1 MDDLGQVLRD
11 LNGKAITHRVYYR
24 NNDDGRAYEAEVF
37 ANAATE
43 GPWRKF
49 QTAQTATTY
58 VVGPRGF
65 LAGGLITGE
74 TYERD
79 NAEFIAHARYDV
91 PWLIEQVRKRDAALR
106 AALDLA
112 DRWAAQ
118 STDYDEDT
126 EQQIDDGKAIV
137 RVIEEALS

>member
-1 MDDLGQVLRD
+1 MNRLDE
-11 LNGKAITHRVYYR
+11 I
-24 NNDDGRAYEAEVF
+24 EAR

-65 LAGGLITGE
+65 LAGGLIIGE

-79 NAEFIAHARYDV
+79 NAEFIAHARTDV

-106 AALDLA
+106 AVMDLHAPDPYCGNTHHDPNRCPCAITACA
-112 DRWAAQ
+112 DGC
-118 STDYDEDT
+118 DT
-126 EQQIDDGKAIV
+126 YPCPTV
-137 RVIEEALS
+137 RAIEEALS